1 MVFIDNILVYLKS
14 MEQHEEH
21 LQIVLQ
27 CLQDHQLYT
36 KFSKCELWIKEVAF
50 LGHVVLPNEITVHP
64 GKGKEVLEWKPPMSV
79 SEVRSFRGLAG
90 YYQRFIPNFS
100 KIAKPITELLK
111 KGSKNVW
118 SEACDEACKH
128 LKKLLT
134 TSVILDFKTQIE

>member
-111 KGSKNVW
+111 KGNKY
-118 SEACDEACKH
+118 D
-128 LKKLLT
+128 
-134 TSVILDFKTQIE
+134 